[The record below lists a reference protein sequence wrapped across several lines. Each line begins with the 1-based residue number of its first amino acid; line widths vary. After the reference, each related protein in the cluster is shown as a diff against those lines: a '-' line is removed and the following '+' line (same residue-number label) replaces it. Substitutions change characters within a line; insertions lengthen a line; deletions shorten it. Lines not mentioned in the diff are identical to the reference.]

1 MLDRLPSAVFHAG
14 DAIAFGPDG
23 MFYVATGDARE
34 PGNAQ
39 DDRSA
44 AGKILRMPPW

>member
-23 MFYVATGDARE
+23 MLYVATGDARE

-39 DDRSA
+39 DERSL